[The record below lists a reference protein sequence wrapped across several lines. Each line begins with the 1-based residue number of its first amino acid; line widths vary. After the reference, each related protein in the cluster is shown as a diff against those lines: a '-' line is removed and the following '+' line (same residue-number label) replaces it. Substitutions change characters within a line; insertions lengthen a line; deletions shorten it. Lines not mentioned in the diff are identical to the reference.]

1 MPVQRRRYAPKR
13 KLIRRKRYA
22 RRPMR
27 MIRSVRQ
34 PVQYFKRSIYLS
46 GNILSS
52 VSSDTFAGLS
62 FTLSQV
68 AGNAELTA
76 LFDQYRINGIKYSLI
91 PRGNTAEITASS
103 GASSVFQGQSTG
115 VFSVID
121 YDDATAPTTITQ
133 LMEYQNLKMTRA
145 TQTHSRYFKPR
156 VNLQGVTNL
165 GTGAT
170 GPTMNTRGWI
180 DCDFI
185 NVPHFGLK
193 LALQQA
199 VNYNLTYDVK
209 IDFYLAFKNVR

>member
-1 MPVQRRRYAPKR
+1 MPPKKNRFARRMFIKSRRRAVNMSKR
-13 KLIRRKRYA
+13 G
-22 RRPMR
+22 
-27 MIRSVRQ
+27 VRQ
-34 PVQYFKRSIYLS
+34 PIQYFKRSVYLS

-52 VSSDTFAGLS
+52 ISNDVFQALN

-68 AGNAELTA
+68 PSYTDFTTLY
-76 LFDQYRINGIKYSLI
+76 DQYRINGIKWTLI

-103 GASSVFQGQSTG
+103 GASTVFQGQSTG
-115 VFSVID
+115 VFSAID
-121 YDDATAPTTITQ
+121 YDDNTAPTSINQ
-133 LMEYQNLKMTRA
+133 LCEYQNMKMTRA
-145 TQTHSRYFKPR
+145 TQLHSRYLKPR
-156 VNLQGVTNL
+156 VNTTGITNIGTGVT
-165 GTGAT
+165 
-170 GPTMNTRGWI
+170 GPMMNTRGWL